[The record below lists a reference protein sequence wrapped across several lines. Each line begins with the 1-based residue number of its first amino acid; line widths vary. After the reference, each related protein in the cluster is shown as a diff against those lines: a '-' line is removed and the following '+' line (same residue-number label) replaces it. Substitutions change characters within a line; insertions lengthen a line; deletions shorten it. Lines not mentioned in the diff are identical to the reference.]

1 MVTKNQQKG
10 YINVMKYHNNIPK
23 SIKSVRDFRVKVLE
37 HKEQYGI
44 ASAIDA
50 FGVGRSTIYL
60 WQKRY
65 LTSRR
70 LATSLSPKSTKPKR
84 VRKSKISY
92 LLIEEVTR
100 IRYQYPRMGKSK
112 LKVFLDQYCEKNNL
126 DKISESSIGRIIKR
140 LKNSGKIPSYKRLS
154 YYADRDKFR
163 NCQCSS
169 KQKLRRS
176 GYYPKQPGE
185 LVQIDCVIKMRNGV
199 RRYIVSAID
208 YTSSF
213 AYSYAYKSLSS
224 TITSDFIDKLI
235 TVAPF
240 AISHIQTDNGSEFS
254 KYFDEKLTKLNI
266 VHFWNYTKKPIYN
279 GKIERYNRTSQ
290 EEFIDPNI
298 EILFK
303 DINEFNQQL
312 TDWCIFYNTRRPH
325 FNHREPNN
333 KNTQIPPLK
342 AYIYMLK
349 LDQGKSNMLWTHTIC
364 LQK

>member
-60 WQKRY
+60 WQKKYRA
-65 LTSRR
+65 SRK

-84 VRKSKISY
+84 VRKSKISF
-92 LLIEEVTR
+92 LLVEEVAR

-112 LKVFLDQYCEKNNL
+112 LKIFLDEYCEKNNL

-140 LKNSGKIPSYKRLS
+140 LKNSGKIPTYRRLS
-154 YYADRDKFR
+154 YNARKDNFTEYTYY
-163 NCQCSS
+163 Q
-169 KQKLRRS
+169 KQKLRRA
-176 GYYPKQPGE
+176 GYYPKEPGE
-185 LVQIDCVIKMRNGV
+185 LVQIDCVIKVKNSI

-208 YTSSF
+208 YVSSF
-213 AYSYAYKSLSS
+213 AYSYAYTSLNS

-235 TVAPF
+235 NVAPF
-240 AISHIQTDNGSEFS
+240 TITHIQTDNGSEFS
-254 KYFDEKLTKLNI
+254 KYFDEKLTELNI
-266 VHFWNYTKKPIYN
+266 IHFWNYAKKPIYN

-298 EILFK
+298 DIFFK
-303 DINEFNQQL
+303 SIEVFNEKL
-312 TDWCIFYNTRRPH
+312 ADWCIFYNTKRPH
-325 FNHREPNN
+325 FNHRDPEN
-333 KNTQIPPLK
+333 KTIQIPPLK

-349 LDQGKSNMLWTHTIC
+349 LDQGESNMLWTHTGC
-364 LQK
+364 